1 MISLGGVPGLIP
13 PGGVPYL
20 KVRTEPKDSNPS
32 LSSNAEPSLISRLRG
47 KLLSLDLT
55 TLEVETS
62 GGVVY
67 EVEVPLKVQER
78 LPPVGSDLELRI
90 VQVVREDSVALFGF
104 MEPHERELF
113 KRLLNASGVGARLA
127 LAMLSTFSARR
138 LARALAEKDLA
149 ALTQVSGVG
158 KKKAELL
165 ALELSEKVRDL
176 ALIPQ
181 GATSVSPAVEEAVA
195 ALVALGYGFSTA
207 DNLVR
212 SAVKGNEDL
221 TVEEIIRKALS

>member
-1 MISLGGVPGLIP
+1 M
-13 PGGVPYL
+13 
-20 KVRTEPKDSNPS
+20 
-32 LSSNAEPSLISRLRG
+32 ISRLRG
-47 KLLSLDLT
+47 KLLSRDLSNV
-55 TLEVETS
+55 EVETT

-78 LPPVGSDLELRI
+78 LPPVGSDVELRI

-104 MEPHERELF
+104 LEPHERELF

-127 LAMLSTFSARR
+127 LAMLSTFSAQR

-158 KKKAELL
+158 RKKAELL

-176 ALIPQ
+176 ALIPK
-181 GATSVSPAVEEAVA
+181 GAAGVSPVVEEAVA
-195 ALVALGYGFSTA
+195 ALVALGYSFTAA

-212 SAVKGNEDL
+212 EALKKDGDL
-221 TVEEIIRKALS
+221 NTEEIIRKALSGT